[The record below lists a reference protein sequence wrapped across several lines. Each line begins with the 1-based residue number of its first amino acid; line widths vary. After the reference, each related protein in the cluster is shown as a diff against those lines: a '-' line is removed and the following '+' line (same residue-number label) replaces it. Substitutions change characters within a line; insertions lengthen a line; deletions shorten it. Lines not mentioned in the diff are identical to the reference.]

1 MKGSN
6 NMLSVN
12 SNPTSVM
19 AFKGKPSAKAYKI
32 VDELNRNAIYSKAVR
47 EKSKSEL
54 TEMLLSEKLQ
64 DKSIWEKIKLFFKK
78 PF

>member
-19 AFKGKPSAKAYKI
+19 AFKGKPSTKAMKNAYRL
-32 VDELNRNAIYSKAVR
+32 VDKMNSETMLSNALAG
-47 EKSKSEL
+47 KSTAERV
-54 TEMLLSEKLQ
+54 EMFFSGKLLHLL
-64 DKSIWEKIKLFFKK
+64 KLFGRK
-78 PF
+78 